1 VKLRILGTNNMSSLT
16 TRWPAY
22 LIDGRLALDA
32 GSLARS
38 LTFEEQG
45 GIRAVVLSHRHVD
58 HTFDLVPFGLNA
70 TVYKWPAVNVY
81 GIQDTIDSLRTGLL
95 GGIAPVLIDAQGE
108 GHAALNLNVIDY
120 RQETTV
126 LDYSIMAVPVPHA
139 VEAAGIQVTV
149 GGTKLFYTGDAGQG
163 LSETWKHLAP
173 DVLLTECSH
182 GDENRAHALRVG
194 HLTPGLIKETLV
206 DFKGRHGY
214 LPKVLVTHINPPWE
228 EAVRRELAVVSEELG
243 HEILVTESDMIFD
256 LGS

>member
-1 VKLRILGTNNMSSLT
+1 MKLRVLGTNNMSSLT

-32 GSLARS
+32 GSLTRS

-70 TVYKWPAVNVY
+70 TVSKWPAVNVY

-120 RQETTV
+120 HQETTV

-139 VEAAGIQVTV
+139 VEAAGVQVTV
-149 GGTKLFYTGDAGQG
+149 GDTRLFYTGDAGQG
-163 LSETWKHLAP
+163 LSEAWKYVAP

-194 HLTPGLIKETLV
+194 HLTPGLLKETLV

-228 EAVRRELAVVSEELG
+228 VAVRRELAIVSEELG
-243 HEILVTESDMIFD
+243 HEILVTESDMTFG